1 VPRRPS
7 NHVDDPVAVGA
18 RIRTAREA
26 AGLTQRELAFDGCTA
41 AYLSRIEVGQRIPS
55 YQILRVLAGRLGT
68 TADFLAAG
76 LEPGTEDVDP
86 LFEAEVA
93 VGIGDVD
100 HGRELYESAVLG
112 DDVVLAARA
121 EAALGRMAFN
131 GGDHEEAA
139 VRLERALAGGHLPNA
154 ERQQARDVLGRALAL
169 LARYEESLAVLDA
182 GLADARAVGDEVA
195 ITRFTV
201 LLANLLI
208 DRGSYERAELLLAG
222 ILDAARA
229 ARDPVA
235 LSNLYWSQARLHASQ
250 QHPDLAARYAHLA
263 HATLESTEH
272 TVMAARALLLV
283 AHLENDRG
291 NHADALERVDEGA
304 AVLAAAG
311 NRYDEGML
319 LLEKARAF
327 AALGRADEAA
337 SIALGAVPRFE
348 HAQPAQKARSYAIAA
363 GVLKSAG
370 DNGRALELYELAAE
384 SIPSPD
390 RLAIDV
396 YRAIAEIHEAEGR
409 PDEAMAALK
418 RALAAQDPA
427 HRTA

>member
-1 VPRRPS
+1 
-7 NHVDDPVAVGA
+7 
-18 RIRTAREA
+18 
-26 AGLTQRELAFDGCTA
+26 L
-41 AYLSRIEVGQRIPS
+41 
-55 YQILRVLAGRLGT
+55 
-68 TADFLAAG
+68 
-76 LEPGTEDVDP
+76 
-86 LFEAEVA
+86 
-93 VGIGDVD
+93 
-100 HGRELYESAVLG
+100 
-112 DDVVLAARA
+112 
-121 EAALGRMAFN
+121 EAALGS
-131 GGDHEEAA
+131 GQ
-139 VRLERALAGGHLPNA
+139 LPPA
-154 ERQQARDVLGRALAL
+154 DRRQAQDVLGRVLAL
-169 LARYEESLAVLDA
+169 LARFEESLAVLEA
-182 GLADARAVGDEVA
+182 GLADARAAGDEVA
-195 ITRFTV
+195 ATRFTV

-229 ARDPVA
+229 ASDPVA

-250 QHPDLAARYAHLA
+250 QHADLAARYARLA

-283 AHLENDRG
+283 AHIENDRG
-291 NHADALERVDEGA
+291 HHAEALERVDEGA

-319 LLEKARAF
+319 LLEKARAL
-327 AALGRADEAA
+327 ATLGHPDEAA

-363 GVLKSAG
+363 GVLKSVG

-384 SIPSPD
+384 GIPSPD
-390 RLAIDV
+390 RLSIEV

-418 RALAAQDPA
+418 RALAAQDPS
-427 HRTA
+427 HRSV